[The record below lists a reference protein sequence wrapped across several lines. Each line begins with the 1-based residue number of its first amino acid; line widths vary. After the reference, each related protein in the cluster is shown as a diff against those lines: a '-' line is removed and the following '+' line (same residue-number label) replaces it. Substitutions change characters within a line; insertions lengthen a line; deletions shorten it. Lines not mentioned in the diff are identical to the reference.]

1 MEKRIYHGIEWL
13 RAMACIGILVWH
25 VKANNSY
32 VVPDIFNKVIT
43 SFDDLV
49 YLFMAISSFCL
60 CCTYYP
66 EVIGCKMDWT
76 EFYKK
81 RYAKL
86 LPFFSLLIFLDV
98 MIHFSI
104 DSLLEGVTE
113 LTLFHGFVPIDF
125 SVIGVGWFI
134 GMVFIFYLVFPF
146 FCVLTGNKVRA
157 WISFVISICI
167 SGICLYHFGLS
178 RHNFLCSFCY
188 FMAGGIIYLYK
199 DKLEKTSWKFLVP
212 IVVAAVFTYYF
223 LGENILTRLFM
234 TTSLLVVAIS
244 SNVKVIKPVTFLSG
258 ISMEIYLSHMVIFR
272 LIEKVHLN
280 LCFGNGWIQYV
291 FTCIMVIVFTVI
303 FSWIMKR
310 IIDRLKNVFWR
321 KRHE

>member
-134 GMVFIFYLVFPF
+134 GMVFIFYLVF
-146 FCVLTGNKVRA
+146 
-157 WISFVISICI
+157 
-167 SGICLYHFGLS
+167 
-178 RHNFLCSFCY
+178 
-188 FMAGGIIYLYK
+188 
-199 DKLEKTSWKFLVP
+199 
-212 IVVAAVFTYYF
+212 TYYF